1 MSNTL
6 EKSNEV
12 QSKKKVIIYEL
23 NEVPWEIVDFYVERK
38 PKSHLASLIK
48 KGNSLTT
55 VDEDPSCSLQPW
67 RTWPTFHTSLY
78 ADEHK
83 SIDLGQDPKT
93 FYGDNIWDVAE
104 ANGLGVGLFGVM
116 QSWPARVPKNG
127 GFYIPDTFS
136 QTSEVY
142 PVSLQRFQDFNL
154 SMTKRDGFNPDSN
167 LKVKDLFPLGL
178 SLINQGLGIQ
188 SVLSICNSL
197 IKERIEKKNKAGRS
211 ILQVL
216 PCFDLY
222 WKLHQQHKPDLSIFF
237 TNHVAGMMHRFWGD
251 AVPSYK
257 EQYDYQ
263 PDEVHQT
270 FIIKAMDYFDRQL
283 GQIMKYVDQNPD
295 SVVIVASSM
304 GQHGIPQAKQMA
316 ECYVIENVDR
326 LLDTL
331 NLDQAEEGLAMHPRT
346 ALTFKDD
353 NSLQNAIKTLESVV
367 SDKGLHLFYDF
378 SIYQKTLTF
387 AVRPGSG
394 KGSLSDVVSYVP
406 SNGEKQTSN
415 IEELGL
421 RMRIRPGGGNTAYH
435 IPQGIMI
442 SYGAGVTPNQTR
454 TEINILDA
462 APSIL
467 NMLGLDKSD
476 KMKGKSAANL
486 ILEESKDKVYANAK

>member
-1 MSNTL
+1 MSHTL
-6 EKSNEV
+6 EKTKSIK
-12 QSKKKVIIYEL
+12 SKKKVIIYEL
-23 NEVPWEIVDFYVERK
+23 NEVPWEIVDFYVEHR
-38 PKSHLASLIK
+38 PKSYLASLIK

-55 VDEDPSCSLQPW
+55 VIEDPSCALQPW

-104 ANGLGVGLFGVM
+104 DNGLGVGLFGVM
-116 QSWPARVPKNG
+116 QSWPAHAPKNG

-142 PVSLQRFQDFNL
+142 PLSLQRFQDFNL

-167 LKVKDLFPLGL
+167 LKIKDILPLGL
-178 SLINQGLGIQ
+178 SLINRGLSTQ
-188 SVLSICNSL
+188 SVISICKNL
-197 IKERIEKKNKAGRS
+197 IKERTNRKYKAGRS
-211 ILQVL
+211 LLQVL

-222 WKLHQQHKPDLSIFF
+222 WKLHQEHKPDLSIFF

-251 AVPSYK
+251 TVPTYK
-257 EQYDYQ
+257 EKYDYK
-263 PDEVHQT
+263 PDEVHQK
-270 FIIKAMDYFDRQL
+270 FIMQGMDYFDRQL
-283 GQIMKYVDQNPD
+283 GQIMKYVDRNPD
-295 SVVIVASSM
+295 NVLIVASSM

-331 NLDQAEEGLAMHPRT
+331 NLDRAEEGLAMHPRT
-346 ALTFKDD
+346 ALKFNDD
-353 NSLQNAIKTLESVV
+353 NGLQSAIETLKSVV
-367 SDKGLHLFYDF
+367 SDNGLHLFYDF
-378 SIYQKTLTF
+378 SIYQQTLTF

-394 KGSLSDVVSYVP
+394 KGSLSDVVNYVP
-406 SNGEKQTSN
+406 RNGEKQTSK
-415 IEELGL
+415 IDKLGL

-442 SYGAGVTPNQTR
+442 SYGSGVTPDRTR
-454 TEINILDA
+454 EEINILDA

-467 NMLGLDKSD
+467 NMLGLDKSAT
-476 KMKGKSAANL
+476 MKGKSAANL
-486 ILEESKDKVYANAK
+486 ILEESKNKIYANA